1 VANLDNLDIAIYS
14 HAQELITNTVNEA
27 LASIEI
33 SLREKGVFHL
43 ALTGGAIGVAISEEI
58 ARAVNS
64 ESYSGLN
71 IWWSDERFVSL
82 DSKDRNDLVVAS
94 IIKPS
99 SGVVVHRVN
108 GSGDIETAAR
118 AFQTELERI
127 DFDLNIMGVGPDGHV
142 ASLFPGALHEA
153 EIRDAFAITD
163 SPKPPKKRITV
174 SLNKINRSSEIW
186 VVASGDSKREAIEGF
201 MDGDMNLPVSHLN
214 VSRLL
219 VDSAAFGVEA
229 E

>member
-1 VANLDNLDIAIYS
+1 VANLDDLDIAIYS
-14 HAQELITNTVNEA
+14 DAQELITNTVNEA

-43 ALTGGAIGVAISEEI
+43 ALTGGVIGVAISEEI

-153 EIRDAFAITD
+153 EIRNAFAITD